1 MIENNLYKKCIK
13 DIAKAKMNLIF
24 KAKSKGLYE
33 NFGDREIRK
42 IESKYDCIENHRII
56 NDFRQWCYNYE
67 G

>member
-33 NFGDREIRK
+33 NFGER
-42 IESKYDCIENHRII
+42 N
-56 NDFRQWCYNYE
+56 
-67 G
+67 